1 MLGQRYWAGEKDMI
15 EKLLK
20 DWKGEIS
27 INDVSVDASKI
38 DFKTLSESTHI
49 ILHSN
54 SQKRTQTK
62 IDSVDDVL
70 EYQITVKRYM
80 TQTATPEFDFM
91 ERWNNNNPM
100 PLRTMTGTIE
110 KETRG
115 MIYMKLHGQAEP
127 VIRCMRCGRL
137 LTNPISQHYGI
148 GPECMSK
155 LGFVCEID
163 DVDTITKKLVEVVW
177 EGWII
182 KSAITERKEVA

>member
-27 INDVSVDASKI
+27 INDVLVDASKI
-38 DFKTLSESTHI
+38 DFKTLSESIHI

-62 IDSVDDVL
+62 IDSVDDAL

-182 KSAITERKEVA
+182 KSSILQKELI